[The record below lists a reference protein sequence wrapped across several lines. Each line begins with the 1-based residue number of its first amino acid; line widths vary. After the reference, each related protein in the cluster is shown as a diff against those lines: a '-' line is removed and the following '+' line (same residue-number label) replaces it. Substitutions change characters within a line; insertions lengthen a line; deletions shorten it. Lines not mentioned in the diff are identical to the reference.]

1 MKPKPAVLAA
11 LIAIAVIV
19 SGESAV
25 VVNHFAHRAG
35 SLSARACVVGGVA
48 TTAAKTLAH
57 VVVRWAKS

>member
-25 VVNHFAHRAG
+25 VVNYFAHRAG
-35 SLSARACVVGGVA
+35 SRSTRAGVVGGMA
-48 TTAAKTLAH
+48 TTAAKTMAH
-57 VVVRWAKS
+57 AVVRWAKS